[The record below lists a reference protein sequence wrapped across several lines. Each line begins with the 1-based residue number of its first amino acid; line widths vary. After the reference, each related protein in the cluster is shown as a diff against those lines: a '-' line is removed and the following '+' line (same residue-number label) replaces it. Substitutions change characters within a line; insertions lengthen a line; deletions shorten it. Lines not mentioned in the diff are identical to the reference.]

1 MTYKMTDEYRKIL
14 TEMIGECRHEDNS
27 LGMPHSILIQ
37 YDNFEGRY
45 QINEYKC
52 HKCSKNFT
60 LKDIRTYTTD
70 SDMMKVFRTLKEE
83 LWVDWFN
90 FKYFAKVKWE
100 KDFWERKEELRE
112 PFEYWLMS
120 DAERFCCLTAMAK
133 KEGVI

>member
-1 MTYKMTDEYRKIL
+1 MTDYKMTDEYRKIL

-70 SDMMKVFRTLKEE
+70 SDMMEVFRCLVGNRKCDIFIDWVSRKTTHYKECNCFRE
-83 LWVDWFN
+83 WCQF
-90 FKYFAKVKWE
+90 FA
-100 KDFWERKEELRE
+100 
-112 PFEYWLMS
+112 WLFY